1 MHVLKCFR
9 IVLFACLFSL
19 PAVRDVEAFQNDW
32 LSMEVVEGSGY
43 EVEFPKQP
51 LKQTNDVES
60 ELGPIS
66 MTMLIAGVD
75 DSNALIAS
83 LNSFPTLNL
92 WNAWESYGQ
101 YSVEDGLEGAVQGAA
116 ENSGSKIV
124 KKDAIEKSGLAGR
137 ECLLQ
142 HPAGLV
148 MRARFYVDGRNLK
161 LYQAI
166 VVAPN
171 EKTAYGADADRFL
184 DSMSFP
190 SGVPAVDSW
199 EEYELGDGKL
209 GVKFPSEPISLNQ
222 KAETDVGPINIH
234 LHQLDI
240 SDSYAFVSSFTE
252 YPATAEYDVD
262 AGLVGAVNGAA
273 ESGQG
278 TIESVKDISKNG
290 VKGKEAYFA
299 GQQGFVMRARFYI
312 SHKAGKPAIYSAVVV
327 ASDKSTLENE
337 TTNAFLD
344 SMNF

>member
-32 LSMEVVEGSGY
+32 QSTEVVEGSGY
-43 EVEFPKQP
+43 EIEFPKQP
-51 LKQTNDVES
+51 VKQTNEVET
-60 ELGPIS
+60 ELGPME
-66 MTMLIAGVD
+66 MTMLIAEVD
-75 DSNALIAS
+75 GTNALMAS
-83 LNSFPTLNL
+83 MNSFPPLNL
-92 WNAWESYGQ
+92 WNAWDSFGQ
-101 YSVEDGLEGAVQGAA
+101 YSVEDGLEGAAQGAA
-116 ENSGSKIV
+116 ASSGSKIV
-124 KKDAIEKSGLAGR
+124 KKEAIEKSGLAGR

-142 HPAGLV
+142 YPAGLV
-148 MRARFYVDGRNLK
+148 MRTRFYIDGKNLK

-166 VVAPN
+166 IVAPN

-184 DSMSFP
+184 DSMSIP

-209 GVKFPSEPISLNQ
+209 GVKFPFEPKSVNQ
-222 KAETDVGPINIH
+222 AVETGAGPINVH

-252 YPATAEYDVD
+252 YPAIAEYDVD

-273 ESGQG
+273 ESGQS
-278 TIESVKDISKNG
+278 TIESVKEISKNG

-299 GQQGFVMRARFYI
+299 GPEGLVMRARFYI
-312 SHKAGKPAIYSAVVV
+312 SNKAGKPAIYSAIIV
-327 ASDKSTLENE
+327 ASEMSMLENE
-337 TTNAFLD
+337 AANAFLD
-344 SMNF
+344 SMDF